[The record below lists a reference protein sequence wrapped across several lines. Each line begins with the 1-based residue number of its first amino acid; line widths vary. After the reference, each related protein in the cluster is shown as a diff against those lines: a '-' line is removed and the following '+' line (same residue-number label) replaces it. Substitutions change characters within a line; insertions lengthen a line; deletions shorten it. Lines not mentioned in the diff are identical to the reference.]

1 MSGFDCPTGGSRVID
16 SRCIDRA
23 TRGLPFVSIG
33 GRGIVC
39 RKGIEYAI

>member
-23 TRGLPFVSIG
+23 TRGLPFVSMG
-33 GRGIVC
+33 GLGIVC